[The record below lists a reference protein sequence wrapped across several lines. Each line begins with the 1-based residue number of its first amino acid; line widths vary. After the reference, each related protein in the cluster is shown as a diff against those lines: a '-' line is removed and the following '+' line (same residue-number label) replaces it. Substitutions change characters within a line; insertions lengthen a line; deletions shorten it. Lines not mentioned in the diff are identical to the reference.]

1 MRKLTATVAMIAI
14 IAASMPL
21 SVVQAQDSDQGLR
34 DAIAANTAERAS
46 ADDSDAAIPDD
57 GELFLTDD
65 ELDELVAPVAL
76 YPDALLAQVLVAA
89 TYPLQIVEADRLLK
103 KSEDLTDA
111 ELGDRL
117 TQADWDPSVM
127 VLASGFPTVV
137 TRMSDELEWTEKL
150 GNAMV
155 QQDEDVLT
163 AVQRKRAEAQETGY
177 LADNAAQV
185 VEEDDSG
192 KIAIKPAD
200 PEVVYVP
207 TYDPEVVY
215 TSRPTAQPYIA
226 PVQQVNSN
234 PIANPLVAGALAFG
248 GALLVQ
254 NLFGDDDNHNNK
266 HKNDG
271 WNGYWHRDQP
281 IDWRDQQFYP
291 RPRWDTGNGSNQS
304 WGSERDRY
312 WNPSARRWQRDT
324 PYARREYNQARRDT
338 LGWLVVDNP
347 NGGAPVVRA
356 FRPNQKWT
364 KADEQARRQAVRAA
378 ERRSVARAEA
388 DRRFAKQRAAE
399 VRHENQLAA
408 ARRDARL
415 KSEAAARQQRAAA
428 TANSAAA
435 TKAASDAKA
444 QARAAERRRQT
455 AEAAAA
461 QKAAADRRATQQ
473 AKAVA
478 NSKAKAQ
485 QAPARPKPAT
495 VQSKPANTTNAQA
508 KAAADARASATA
520 GFDPEGKGRPGCRK
534 AESAGT
540 SQRQGESAG
549 PGQRQGESSG
559 TGESSGSG
567 QRQGESPGSGQRQG
581 ESSGTGESSG
591 SGQRQG
597 EGSGTGQRKGQG
609 SGPGSGR
616 RQGEGASAGQ
626 CKSQGAGSGQRR
638 RKGCTAGKICAA
650 GPEAESRRE
659 PAAAEKADQ
668 ELREGRRKMQAAAV
682 TKRSLS
688 QWRGLPR
695 NGASRAGRSAP
706 LRGATPYRKWSG
718 RSGVIARSA
727 RAPNPSPI
735 TAQRIA

>member
-1 MRKLTATVAMIAI
+1 MRKLTATVAMIAM
-14 IAASMPL
+14 IAASMPPL
-21 SVVQAQDSDQGLR
+21 AVHAQDSDQGLR
-34 DAIAANTAERAS
+34 DAIAANAAERAS
-46 ADDSDAAIPDD
+46 ADDGDTALPDD

-89 TYPLQIVEADRLLK
+89 TYPLQIVEAERLLK

-111 ELGDRL
+111 ELSDRL
-117 TQADWDPSVM
+117 TQADWDPSVL

-155 QQDEDVLT
+155 QQDDDVLT

-266 HKNDG
+266 HKNEG
-271 WNGYWHRDQP
+271 WNGYWRRDQP

-291 RPRWDTGNGSNQS
+291 RPRWDKGNGRNQS

-378 ERRSVARAEA
+378 ERRSEARAEA

-399 VRHENQLAA
+399 VRRENQLAA

-455 AEAAAA
+455 AETAAA
-461 QKAAADRRATQQ
+461 QKAAADRRAAQQ
-473 AKAVA
+473 ARAVA

-485 QAPARPKPAT
+485 QAPARPRPAA
-495 VQSKPANTTNAQA
+495 VQSKPATALNAQA
-508 KAAADARASATA
+508 KAAADARARQQQASTQKAKDA
-520 GFDPEGKGRPGCRK
+520 QAAAKLKAQAPG
-534 AESAGT
+534 
-540 SQRQGESAG
+540 QRRGESAG
-549 PGQRQGESSG
+549 SGRRQGEGSGTGESPGSGQRQGEGSG
-559 TGESSGSG
+559 TTG
-567 QRQGESPGSGQRQG
+567 QRQGEGSGAGESPGSGQRQG
-581 ESSGTGESSG
+581 ESSGTGESRDQANAKAKAEQANAKAKAAQPGEGRTAKAKAQAAMPRPG
-591 SGQRQG
+591 SGQAKAKR
-597 EGSGTGQRKGQG
+597 SPGQKAAQ
-609 SGPGSGR
+609 
-616 RQGEGASAGQ
+616 QAKSAQ
-626 CKSQGAGSGQRR
+626 QAQKQ
-638 RKGCTAGKICAA
+638 K
-650 GPEAESRRE
+650 
-659 PAAAEKADQ
+659 AAASQQQHK
-668 ELREGRRKMQAAAV
+668 RP
-682 TKRSLS
+682 TKNCAKGDERCK
-688 QWRGLPR
+688 Q
-695 NGASRAGRSAP
+695 
-706 LRGATPYRKWSG
+706 
-718 RSGVIARSA
+718 
-727 RAPNPSPI
+727 
-735 TAQRIA
+735 QQ